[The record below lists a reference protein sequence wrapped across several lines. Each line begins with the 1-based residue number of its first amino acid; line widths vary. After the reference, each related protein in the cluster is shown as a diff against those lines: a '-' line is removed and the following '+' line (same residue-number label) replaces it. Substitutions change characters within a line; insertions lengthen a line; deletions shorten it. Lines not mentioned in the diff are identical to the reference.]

1 MNMFR
6 VISISGFLG
15 IIAASIYLNRS
26 GRLIGL
32 VVEIRRIWFGDL
44 GRDSKRLV
52 YILGIASFIILT
64 LTGFLPILFTGNSIT
79 GVALLLHVVVAPV
92 FAVCIAIVGIIWA
105 DAHRFVPGELR
116 NRFGLVTEKNNGKS
130 SKKQVNS
137 VGRKITFWLVLLLS
151 LPVMV
156 SMILSMYPLFG
167 THGQEVLLKLHGY
180 SALFLVIACVAS
192 FCFGIGVKPVLK
204 NQKMED
210 KNK

>member
-64 LTGFLPILFTGNSIT
+64 LTGFLPILFTGNSVT
-79 GVALLLHVVVAPV
+79 GVALVLHVVAAPV
-92 FAVCIAIVGIIWA
+92 FAVCIAIVGILWA
-105 DAHRFVPGELR
+105 DSHRFEPGELR
-116 NRFGLVTEKNNGKS
+116 NRSGLVTEKKRGKS
-130 SKKQVNS
+130 SKKQINS
-137 VGRKITFWLVLLLS
+137 GGQKITFWLALVLS
-151 LPVMV
+151 IVVMA
-156 SMILSMYPLFG
+156 SMILSMHALFG
-167 THGQEVLLKLHGY
+167 TYGQEVLLDLHRY

-192 FCFGIGVKPVLK
+192 LCFGIGVKPVLK
-204 NQKMED
+204 NQKTED
-210 KNK
+210 KIK

>member
-6 VISISGFLG
+6 VISTIGFLG

-92 FAVCIAIVGIIWA
+92 FAVCIAIVGIIRA
-105 DAHRFVPGELR
+105 DSQRFEPGELR

-137 VGRKITFWLVLLLS
+137 VGQKITFWLVLLLS

-167 THGQEVLLKLHGY
+167 THGQEVLLNLHGY

>member
-1 MNMFR
+1 MFR
-6 VISISGFLG
+6 VISTIGFLG
-15 IIAASIYLNRS
+15 VIAAIIYLNRS
-26 GRLIGL
+26 GGL
-32 VVEIRRIWFGDL
+32 TGPFVEIRRIRFGDL
-44 GRDSKRLV
+44 RRDSKRLV
-52 YILGIASFIILT
+52 YVLGIASFIILI
-64 LTGFLPILFTGNSIT
+64 LTGFLPILFTGNSLT

-167 THGQEVLLKLHGY
+167 THGQEVLLNLHGY

-204 NQKMED
+204 NEKMED

>member
-6 VISISGFLG
+6 VISTIGFLG
-15 IIAASIYLNRS
+15 VIAAIIYLNRS
-26 GRLIGL
+26 GGL
-32 VVEIRRIWFGDL
+32 TGPFVEIRRIRFGDL
-44 GRDSKRLV
+44 RRDSKRLV
-52 YILGIASFIILT
+52 YVLGIASFIILI
-64 LTGFLPILFTGNSIT
+64 LTGFLPILFTGNSLT

-137 VGRKITFWLVLLLS
+137 VGQKITFWLVLLLS

-167 THGQEVLLKLHGY
+167 THGQEVLLNLHGY

>member
-1 MNMFR
+1 M
-6 VISISGFLG
+6 
-15 IIAASIYLNRS
+15 
-26 GRLIGL
+26 
-32 VVEIRRIWFGDL
+32 
-44 GRDSKRLV
+44 
-52 YILGIASFIILT
+52 
-64 LTGFLPILFTGNSIT
+64 
-79 GVALLLHVVVAPV
+79 

-137 VGRKITFWLVLLLS
+137 VGQKITFWLVLLLS

-167 THGQEVLLKLHGY
+167 THGQEVLLNLHGY